1 MGGFMDLK
9 KDIIPVTELKSHTKQ
24 VLEKVMR
31 TGEPTLITQNGHSA
45 VMIVDVESY
54 QAQQKKLHILELIA
68 RGEREILQGKGIP
81 HSEAV
86 KKIRAW
92 YS

>member
-1 MGGFMDLK
+1 MAFK
-9 KDIIPVTELKSHTKQ
+9 KGVIPVPELKSHSKQ

-54 QAQQKKLHILELIA
+54 QSQQKKLHLLELISK
-68 RGEREILQGKGIP
+68 GEREILQGRGIP
-81 HSEAV
+81 HSDAV

-92 YS
+92 SS